1 MKENELKFIELVEA
15 SNANFVIKLERIL
28 KSQVLSQL
36 SRPMLNEL
44 FSYWKDN
51 IDEKFN
57 TKAVCMQC
65 AASLF
70 NICKSIA
77 IKYFELK
84 EIQKNELKQEEE
96 IQKNELELVTEVI
109 DSKLVEEPIVTE
121 KNEIV
126 EPVIEEKLTKRGRPK
141 SK

>member
-1 MKENELKFIELVEA
+1 MKENELKFIELVDNSS
-15 SNANFVIKLERIL
+15 SNFTVKLERVL

-44 FSYWKDN
+44 FGYWKDN

-57 TKAVCMQC
+57 TKAICMQC

-70 NICKSIA
+70 NITKRIA
-77 IKYFELK
+77 HKYFELK
-84 EIQKNELKQEEE
+84 EIQKNELISQEENLNLLDSSNSDLTNT
-96 IQKNELELVTEVI
+96 QEVNI
-109 DSKLVEEPIVTE
+109 DLPEE
-121 KNEIV
+121 KNEIITQ
-126 EPVIEEKLTKRGRPK
+126 EIEEKITKRGRPK